1 MLPDEDHIR
10 LQHMLEAARKAIGL
24 GAGRARKDLDSDEQ
38 LSLALQ
44 RLIEILGEAANKV
57 TDETRSQ
64 TPDIPWHQIRG
75 MRNRL
80 IHAYFDVNLEI
91 LWNTVAEDL
100 PPLVASLESLLRVEL
115 S

>member
-1 MLPDEDHIR
+1 
-10 LQHMLEAARKAIGL
+10 MLEAARKAL
-24 GAGRARKDLDSDEQ
+24 ELSAGRVREDLDTDEQ

-57 TDETRSQ
+57 TEETRSQ
-64 TPDIPWHQIRG
+64 TVGIPWPQIRG

-80 IHAYFDVNLEI
+80 IHACFDVNLNI
-91 LWNTVAEDL
+91 LWDTVSEDL
-100 PPLVASLESLLRVEL
+100 PPLVESLKSLLRADV